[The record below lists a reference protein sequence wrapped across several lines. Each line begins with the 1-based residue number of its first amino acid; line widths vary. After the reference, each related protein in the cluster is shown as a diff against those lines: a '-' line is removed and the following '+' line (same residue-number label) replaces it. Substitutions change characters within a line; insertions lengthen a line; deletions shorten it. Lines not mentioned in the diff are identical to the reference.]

1 MIILIISAL
10 IIGIVLGYFSLI
22 PSFLLSNIDFII
34 TALLMMLLFVVGFES
49 GSNKKIIKDMKK
61 YGIKILL
68 IPLAVMIG
76 SIAFSAAAVLFF
88 NLNLFESFAIGAG
101 VGYYSLSSII
111 ITQLLNS
118 ELGVIAFLANIIR
131 ETLTITMAPLLVRF
145 FGMLSPVASAGATSM
160 DTSLGVIREYTNAET
175 AFIAVLSGI
184 ILTIAVPILV
194 TLFCNMA
201 II

>member
-10 IIGIVLGYFSLI
+10 VIGIVLGYFSLI

-34 TALLMMLLFVVGFES
+34 TALLMILLFVVGFES

-68 IPLAVMIG
+68 IPFAVMIG

-145 FGMLSPVASAGATSM
+145 FGKLSPVASAGATSM